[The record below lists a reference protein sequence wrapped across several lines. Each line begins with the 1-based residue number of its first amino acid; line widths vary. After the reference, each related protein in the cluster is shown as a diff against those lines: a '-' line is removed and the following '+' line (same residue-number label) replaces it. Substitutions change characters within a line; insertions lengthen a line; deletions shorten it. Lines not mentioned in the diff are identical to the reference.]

1 MRPLARGIQRRH
13 EKLLRFTLTLPGL
26 TRYPPILQP
35 WEERL
40 GAADFRRIARRIDE
54 LGYDA
59 IQVPEH
65 VLMPRRDAALMGAY
79 WPHALTAMA
88 FLAGA
93 TERVRLNSSV
103 VVLPLHDPCHLA
115 KQIATLDVLSGGR
128 AMLAIGSG
136 HTEGEFEAL
145 GVPFRERG
153 RRTDEALRVLEELWT
168 SPEPRF
174 EGEFF
179 SFRDVLFE
187 PKPVQ
192 RPRPPV
198 WVGGNSRA
206 ALRRAARFGDGWC
219 PWRLGPD
226 ELRRGLDELRS
237 LPEFGPAD
245 RRFDVW
251 VPASLLAVD
260 EEHRPLA
267 GSGSG
272 ARRPPAGRQALIDA
286 IGRVADAGA
295 TWTSVPLRPTS
306 SLEEYLE
313 LLQWTAEEVLSAHR
327 SPSSTGAER
336 S

>member
-1 MRPLARGIQRRH
+1 M
-13 EKLLRFTLTLPGL
+13 RFTLTLPGL
-26 TRYPPILQP
+26 SRYPPILQP

-40 GAADFRRIARRIDE
+40 EARDFRRIAQRIDE

-65 VLMPRRDAALMGAY
+65 VLMPRRDAEVMGAH
-79 WPHALTAMA
+79 WPHAVTAMS

-103 VVLPLHDPCHLA
+103 VVLPLHDPRHLA
-115 KQIATLDVLSGGR
+115 KQIATLDQLSGGR
-128 AMLAIGSG
+128 VMLSVGSG

-145 GVPFRERG
+145 GIPFRERG
-153 RRTDEALRVLEELWT
+153 RRTDEALGVLHELWT

-187 PKPVQ
+187 PKPLQ
-192 RPRPPV
+192 RPRPPI

-226 ELRRGLDELRS
+226 ELRRSLIELRS
-237 LPEFGPAD
+237 LPDFGPAE
-245 RRFDVW
+245 RRFDIW
-251 VPASLLAVD
+251 TPTSLLEVGED
-260 EEHRPLA
+260 HRPLA
-267 GSGSG
+267 GSRSG
-272 ARRPPAGRQALIDA
+272 ARRPPEGRQALIDA
-286 IGRVADAGA
+286 IGRVAEAGA
-295 TWTSVPLRPTS
+295 TWTSVPLRSTS
-306 SLEEYLE
+306 SLEEYLD
-313 LLQWTAEEVLSAHR
+313 LLQWTAEEVLPAHR
-327 SPSSTGAER
+327 DPNRPSVA
-336 S
+336 